1 MTPELTKLTINST
14 RLIIETT
21 NEQMLQLNIAQ
32 IGQQLLQNTIV
43 RVNDM
48 ITIIGTKVQIAITSG
63 CEFYN
68 SSDGPFLY
76 ASILPTTGTFFSMSF
91 TFSNVPLGSIPHQ
104 KSVHDLLHNYSKN

>member
-1 MTPELTKLTINST
+1 
-14 RLIIETT
+14 
-21 NEQMLQLNIAQ
+21 MLQLNIAH

-63 CEFYN
+63 YEFYN

-76 ASILPTTGTFFSMSF
+76 ASILPTTGTFFNMSF
-91 TFSNVPLGSIPHQ
+91 TYSNVPSGSMPHQ
-104 KSVHDLLHNYSKN
+104 KSLHSVLHNYSKN